1 MKTSLVSMIKTG
13 IIISVLIFSE
23 LAHGQSVL
31 DYLLQAKAFSSSGR
45 PEQSVLI
52 LTEALAKEKD
62 SRLLLERAEAFI
74 LKGDYSGAIADYN
87 SANDLSAQ
95 SGEFGLA
102 KVYAVKGD
110 ASTSLYHLGMHL
122 ESVYKKS
129 EKEIMLDPS
138 FGKIENSPEWRQF
151 WKGDWYNSAERNRS
165 EIEFLTSLKKIED
178 SRGILTEMKRKYPD
192 SDETLYSEALI
203 NMASGKYSEAVAN
216 VIKLTGSDP
225 LNAKYLRLL
234 ARGQEG
240 QLNYAGASDTYTK
253 LIESGVADASLLLSR
268 AQCYRKTRET
278 DKAKRDIER
287 FLEFYPEDKSAISM
301 AGKVEAESGD
311 NLKAL
316 EYFSKNLKLHP
327 NDADCYID
335 RANSYFASKSWEW
348 AADDYSM
355 SLDLKPDNQ
364 DAWLNKGIS
373 LLSTGNIKDACHDFK
388 RSYSL
393 GNQKASSYLS
403 KNCIGN

>member
-1 MKTSLVSMIKTG
+1 MILMRLKDSIILILVITVLGNTVRAQGEVDFIIKATA
-13 IIISVLIFSE
+13 LSE
-23 LAHGQSVL
+23 
-31 DYLLQAKAFSSSGR
+31 SGR
-45 PEQSVLI
+45 TGDAIGVLNRAI
-52 LTEALAKEKD
+52 ETKAT
-62 SRLLLERAEAFI
+62 SRLYVQRGELHF
-74 LKGDYSGAIADYN
+74 SV
-87 SANDLSAQ
+87 NDLSSAIQ
-95 SGEFGLA
+95 DFNQGNRIDEHSGDFGLA
-102 KVYAVKGD
+102 KVYALKGD

-122 ESVYKKS
+122 ESEYKKS

-138 FGKIENSPEWRQF
+138 FGKIENRPEWRQF
-151 WKGDWYNSAERNRS
+151 WKKDWYSSAERSRS
-165 EIEFLTSLKKIED
+165 EIEFLVSGKRIED
-178 SRGILTEMKRKYPD
+178 SRGILSEMKGNYPE

-203 NMASGKYSEAVAN
+203 NIASGKYNEAVAIT
-216 VIKLTGSDP
+216 VKLTEMNPS
-225 LNAKYLRLL
+225 NAKYLRLL
-234 ARGQEG
+234 AKGQEG
-240 QLNYAGASDTYTK
+240 QLNYAGASATYSK
-253 LIESGVADASLLLSR
+253 LLESGVPEARLLLSR
-268 AQCYRKTRET
+268 AQCYRRTGET

-287 FLEFYPEDKSAISM
+287 FLEYYPEDKSALSI

-335 RANSYFASKSWEW
+335 RANSYFASKSWKW

-355 SLDLKPDNQ
+355 SLDLKPDNP

-373 LLSTGNIKDACHDFK
+373 LLSAGNVKDACHDFK

-403 KNCIGN
+403 RNCIGQ

>member
-1 MKTSLVSMIKTG
+1 MILMRLRYR
-13 IIISVLIFSE
+13 II
-23 LAHGQSVL
+23 
-31 DYLLQAKAFSSSGR
+31 
-45 PEQSVLI
+45 LI
-52 LTEALAKEKD
+52 LVIAFLGTNLRGQGEVD
-62 SRLLLERAEAFI
+62 FI
-74 LKGDYSGAIADYN
+74 LKAMALSESGKTADAVSVLSRAIEIKATGRLYVQRGEAYF
-87 SANDLSAQ
+87 SVNDLSSAIQ
-95 SGEFGLA
+95 DFNQGNRIDEHSGDFGLA

-138 FGKIENSPEWRQF
+138 FGRIENRPEWRQF
-151 WKGDWYNSAERNRS
+151 WKKDWYNSAERSRS
-165 EIEFLTSLKKIED
+165 EIEFLTSGKRIED
-178 SRGILTEMKRKYPD
+178 SRGILAELKRNYPD
-192 SDETLYSEALI
+192 SDETLYAEALI
-203 NMASGKYSEAVAN
+203 NLASGKYNEAVSNA
-216 VIKLTGSDP
+216 IKLTESDP

-234 ARGQEG
+234 AKSQEG
-240 QLNYAGASDTYTK
+240 QLNYAGASDTYSK
-253 LIESGVADASLLLSR
+253 LLESGVPDARLLLSR
-268 AQCYRKTRET
+268 AQCYRRTGET

-287 FLEFYPEDKSAISM
+287 FLVYYPEDKSALSI

-327 NDADCYID
+327 NDADCYVD

-355 SLDLKPDNQ
+355 SLDLKPDNP

-373 LLSTGNIKDACHDFK
+373 LLSTGNVKDACHDFK
-388 RSYSL
+388 KSFSL

-403 KNCIGN
+403 KNCIGR